1 VSAKSRKGNKM
12 ITEPKIEDRND
23 QHYVGIRTQV
33 TMQELGKLLPPL
45 WGEVYGW
52 LANKGLKPA
61 GAPLWRYRVID
72 MAAKL
77 EIDVGVP
84 VGRPVT
90 GDNRIIADTL
100 PAGRYATV
108 VYTGPYGGLM
118 QATADLLAW
127 AHNKGIVWDRSDQGS
142 KGESWGARIEHYL
155 TDPREEPNS
164 EKWQTELAFKLV
176 DNQGPA

>member
-1 VSAKSRKGNKM
+1 M
-12 ITEPKIEDRND
+12 ITEPKIEHRNE
-23 QHYVGIRTQV
+23 QAYVGLRAQV
-33 TMQELGKLLPPL
+33 TMQELGTLLPPL

-61 GAPLWRYRVID
+61 GAPLWRYRVIN

-84 VGRPVT
+84 VGRPVS

-100 PAGRYATV
+100 PAGRYAGLL
-108 VYTGPYGGLM
+108 YTGPYEGLM

-127 AHNKGIVWDRSDQGS
+127 AQNKGIFWDKWTEGS
-142 KGESWGARIEHYL
+142 KGEGWRARIEHYL

-164 EKWQTELAFKLV
+164 TNWQTELAFKLA

>member
-1 VSAKSRKGNKM
+1 M
-12 ITEPKIEDRND
+12 INEPKIEDRND

-33 TMQELGKLLPPL
+33 TMQELGTLLPPL

-52 LANKGLKPA
+52 LANKGLKPT

-77 EIDVGVP
+77 GIDVGVP
-84 VGRPVT
+84 VATPVT
-90 GDNRIIADTL
+90 GDNRITADTL
-100 PAGRYATV
+100 PAGRYATI
-108 VYTGPYGGLM
+108 VYTGPYEGLM

-127 AHNKGIVWDRSDQGS
+127 AQKKGIVWDKWAAGS
-142 KGESWGARIEHYL
+142 RAEGWRARIEHYL

-164 EKWQTELAFKLV
+164 AKWQTELAFKLA
-176 DNQGPA
+176 DGQRPG

>member
-1 VSAKSRKGNKM
+1 M

-23 QHYVGIRTQV
+23 QHYVGIRSQV

-52 LANKGLKPA
+52 LANQSLKPA

-77 EIDVGVP
+77 EIDVGIP
-84 VGRPVT
+84 VATPVT
-90 GDNRIIADTL
+90 GDNHITADTL
-100 PAGRYATV
+100 PAGQYATI
-108 VYTGPYGGLM
+108 VYTGPYEGLM

-127 AHNKGIVWDRSDQGS
+127 AQNKGVVWDKWATGS
-142 KGESWGARIEHYL
+142 RGEGWRARVEHYL
-155 TDPREEPNS
+155 TDPREEPNPA
-164 EKWQTELAFKLV
+164 KWQTKLAFKLA
-176 DNQGPA
+176 DDQRQG